1 MKLLSKYTH
10 IANWAFNIAY
20 LNILWILF
28 TLVGLFIFGIFPATA
43 AMFAVVRKWLFLG
56 ERDFNIFKTFWSFY
70 RKDFFKLNGFA
81 ALFLT
86 FGIVLYYN
94 NAFLLLNLK
103 DFKYFIPGAILIS
116 LVYVMTLL
124 FFFPVFVHYK
134 LKFFEYIK
142 NSFLLAVLSSLE
154 LIGMVVV
161 IAAMIGFIILIPGI
175 IPLFSGS
182 VLAIS
187 LMFLSKGAFKRLKQK
202 TSQ

>member
-1 MKLLSKYTH
+1 MKVLSKYTH

-142 NSFLLAVLSSLE
+142 NSFLLAVISSLE

>member
-1 MKLLSKYTH
+1 MKVLSKYTQ

-142 NSFLLAVLSSLE
+142 NSFLFAVLSSLE